1 MLQCEG
7 LAQCP
12 LIRPSGTF
20 SHEGRRDVPNGHNSP
35 SSTDSST
42 VATTSASNNAAAT
55 GSAPGASLVSRNV
68 VATTPPRPT
77 RFSPLIAAGLCT
89 QRSEEHPSE
98 LQSLIPNSFAV
109 FCFKK
114 KKTYI

>member
-42 VATTSASNNAAAT
+42 VATTTTSNNAAAT
-55 GSAPGASLVSRNV
+55 GTAAGASLVSRNV

-77 RFSPLIAAGLCT
+77 RVSPMIGAAFGT
-89 QRSEEHPSE
+89 HPTTMPARTLLPRPE
-98 LQSLIPNSFAV
+98 QQQPDRQTRIR
-109 FCFKK
+109 
-114 KKTYI
+114 